1 MKPAEPALMSFL
13 EPEQLSHFKQQ
24 SLPRR
29 HIGRGVLLLL
39 ILLRLYVFLAIPLV
53 AYAFIH
59 ALNH

>member
-1 MKPAEPALMSFL
+1 MSAPDAELMSFL

-24 SLPRR
+24 NLPRR
-29 HIGRGVLLLL
+29 NIGKGVLTLL